1 MCVHVCIHTQAQART
16 HTHTQCLNLRDGQ
29 NLNKPD
35 LSCHA
40 QGPPFAYFRTVS
52 TNCGVRKTPKS
63 PDIVP
68 LSICR
73 PVVTTV
79 YARRLLPAAISM
91 SYPCWGWK
99 AREEAA
105 ELPQG
110 VPASPVLQDKQ
121 AVHSESFPSQ
131 GGLGGRL
138 TEFPSQPISWV
149 KKKKRPTWIVS
160 VNYPLTSVSLFL
172 RGHPTPS
179 VHSTRI
185 QEAHTVLGAS

>member
-1 MCVHVCIHTQAQART
+1 MCACMHTHTGPGTNT

-29 NLNKPD
+29 NLNEPD

-40 QGPPFAYFRTVS
+40 QGTPFAYFRTVS

-138 TEFPSQPISWV
+138 TEFPSQPISWG
-149 KKKKRPTWIVS
+149 KKKKKKAYLDS
-160 VNYPLTSVSLFL
+160 FC
-172 RGHPTPS
+172 
-179 VHSTRI
+179 
-185 QEAHTVLGAS
+185 EAL